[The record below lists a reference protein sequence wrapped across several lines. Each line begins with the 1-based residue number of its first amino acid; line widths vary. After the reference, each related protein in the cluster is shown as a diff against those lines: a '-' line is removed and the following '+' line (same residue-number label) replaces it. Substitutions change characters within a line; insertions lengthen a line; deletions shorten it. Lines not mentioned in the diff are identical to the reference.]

1 MADILVTSPYRPF
14 TLPNQF
20 KAVFN
25 GSIYCGTVDAVD
37 PSNSQVQVY
46 KVNED
51 GSRIPVAQPLRTNA
65 GGYLVYNGQPAK
77 FVTDSNHSLLV
88 QDSLH
93 AQVWYAPDMSVVDPS
108 SAIDFIF
115 EEIAG
120 NGGASLIGSANGDTV
135 QDYIDNCEFVPS
147 FQHLV
152 GLASVRAEVGR
163 IKTQHYYNSLPE
175 FAWHTQYAG
184 NEFVRSG
191 TGTPGDTD
199 GGSYVVLADG
209 SKWVSTLPIH
219 VDRFGAVGGVAPVN
233 FDSGPAFQKAV
244 IAVGKSLYA
253 SSGQIQMDGPVYR
266 IETKVLWPSNVTFK
280 GNQTTI
286 LSAGAGPIF
295 ESGYFN
301 AGVLTSNWA
310 LSDNDVIANGIVT
323 DSRFLNA
330 MFIGVANVFRLKGF
344 TIGCAIGS
352 ENKCVTFSNCGTAVD
367 AELSFYSAF
376 RFFVRGDHAT
386 AVGQYATRFGHQ
398 CNLNTINITYAD
410 RVYGTTLSEPVSAAR
425 PSANMQVPD
434 FSGSSFEGITGV
446 GVLLRGTTYGV
457 KLDNIYAESV
467 ATLVGKDTGNFKTY
481 EMSLNH
487 KSWNFGVTKLIS
499 IAGAKD
505 IKLAVSN
512 ESGDYPSLEFVS
524 APGLENTG
532 EVELS
537 GKFGLSASKFILD
550 VHDDIKLNFRY
561 DFRGSEVTYTSPEAY
576 VIIPNVGNQQF
587 NYTLNVFS
595 GINSIVKSGIGSI
608 HGVTGLGGS
617 NAYVT
622 QNPDGSLILHFT
634 TLNVATYPWLAS
646 ATFIVS
652 VWS

>member
-1 MADILVTSPYRPF
+1 MTDILVTSPYRPF
-14 TLPNQF
+14 TLPTQF

-25 GSIYCGTVDAVD
+25 GYIYCGTVDAVD
-37 PSNSQVQVY
+37 PSVSQVQVY
-46 KVNED
+46 LINESGDKV
-51 GSRIPVAQPLRTNA
+51 PVAQPLRTNA

-301 AGVLTSNWA
+301 AGVLTSTWA
-310 LSDNDVIANGIVT
+310 LSDNDVIANAIVT
-323 DSRFLNA
+323 DSRFLNT

-398 CNLNTINITYAD
+398 CNLNRVNVTYSN
-410 RVYGTTLSEPVSAAR
+410 RQFGTTLSEPVSAGR
-425 PSANMQVPD
+425 PNANMQLPD
-434 FSGSSFEGITGV
+434 FTGSSFEGISGV
-446 GVLLRGTTYGV
+446 GVLLQGTTYGV
-457 KLDNIYAESV
+457 KLDGIYVESTAILV
-467 ATLVGKDTGNFKTY
+467 AKDAGSFITY

-487 KSWNFGVTKLIS
+487 DSWNFGLTKLIG

-505 IKLAVSN
+505 IKVAASN
-512 ESGDYPSLEFVS
+512 KGGDSPIIEFVS

-532 EVELS
+532 EVEIDGL
-537 GKFGLSASKFILD
+537 FGLSPSKFILD
-550 VHDDIKLNFRY
+550 LDDDIKLKFRY
-561 DFRGSEVTYTSPEAY
+561 EFRGLGVTYASPEAY
-576 VIIPNVGNQQF
+576 VIMPNVGYQQF
-587 NYTLNVFS
+587 NYTLKAFDAS
-595 GINSIVKSGIGSI
+595 NSIVKSGVASLQ
-608 HGVTGLGGS
+608 GVASLGPS
-617 NAYVT
+617 NAYVS
-622 QNPDGSLILHFT
+622 QNPDGTIILHFT
-634 TLNVATYPWLAS
+634 GLDVATYPWLTT
-646 ATFIVS
+646 ATFVIS
-652 VWS
+652 TWS